1 MNDSSVSKPVYGGG
15 LNKVIETDAY
25 WVMYVRE
32 DQDDLNNQ
40 IMFNKAPSNMIKQ
53 SNHSWL

>member
-1 MNDSSVSKPVYGGG
+1 MNDSSVSKAIYGGG
-15 LNKVIETDAY
+15 LDKAIETDAY

-40 IMFNKAPSNMIKQ
+40 IMFNKAPSNMIK
-53 SNHSWL
+53 